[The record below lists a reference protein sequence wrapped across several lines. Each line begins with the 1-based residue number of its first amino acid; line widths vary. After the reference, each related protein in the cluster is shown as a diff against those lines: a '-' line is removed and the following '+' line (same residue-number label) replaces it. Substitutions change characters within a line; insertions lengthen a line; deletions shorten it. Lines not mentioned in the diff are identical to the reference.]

1 MASGTLAPPLEAF
14 TAAHTL
20 EFARANDR
28 AKAVRKASR
37 VAAFNGWISAL
48 LAACS
53 LPFALLG
60 IDGLIVAVLLAVV
73 AINEFRGRRRLLAF
87 DPTGADLLGWN
98 QLGLLAAII
107 VYCLW
112 SIYAN
117 LTGGNPMAEEL
128 KHTPELNDMLGG
140 GSVDSLFR
148 QFVFAFYGL
157 VALLSVA
164 FQGGNAW
171 YYFSRRK
178 YVQACLNETP
188 AWVRELQRAASY
200 L

>member
-28 AKAVRKASR
+28 AKAVRKAAR

-48 LAACS
+48 LAAGS
-53 LPFALLG
+53 LPFALFG
-60 IDGLIVAVLLAVV
+60 IDGLVVSVVLTVV
-73 AINEFRGRRRLLAF
+73 AFNEFLGRRRLLAF
-87 DPTGADLLGWN
+87 DPKGADLLGWN

-112 SIYAN
+112 SVYAN
-117 LTGGNPMAEEL
+117 LTGGNPLTEEL
-128 KHTPELNDMLGG
+128 KHTPELNDILGG
-140 GSVDSLFR
+140 GGVDNMFQ

-157 VALLSVA
+157 VVLLSVV

-178 YVQACLNETP
+178 HVEACLNETP
-188 AWVRELQRAASY
+188 PWVRELQRAASY
-200 L
+200 F